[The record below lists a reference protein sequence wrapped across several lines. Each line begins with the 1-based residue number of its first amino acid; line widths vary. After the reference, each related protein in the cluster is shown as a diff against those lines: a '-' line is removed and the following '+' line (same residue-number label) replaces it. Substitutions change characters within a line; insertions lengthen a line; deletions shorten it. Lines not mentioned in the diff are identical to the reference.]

1 MNRSNI
7 RNILFLLLVLVLVF
21 LFRDRL
27 PFGNKNISFAVDNQA
42 DITRIEFSD
51 NQKDLILEKI
61 ENGWFVNG
69 EYETRKS
76 SISFILRV
84 LGEIKVKSPVSPEKF
99 KEDIIEKEITPVN
112 VRIYGK
118 SRLLKSFLVYKTPSN
133 SYGNIMKLRERAKP
147 FIVSVPGYE
156 VNIGAAF
163 VLNDLYWRPFTLFN
177 LLPSEIASVKFEN
190 FSDTTSSFSVS
201 AKNKHYSVSDLKS
214 ELSGYDSLLV
224 KRYLTYFTWIP
235 FETWAFDLSE
245 DEKKSIESGSPL
257 YRISVV
263 DRTGKI
269 TVLTLW
275 ERELNENGDKVPDSD
290 RLWGKTAGNDE
301 FFIMRYFDVDPI
313 LKKRSY
319 FFPD

>member
-1 MNRSNI
+1 MRRSYFRI
-7 RNILFLLLVLVLVF
+7 ILFLLLVLVLIF
-21 LFRDRL
+21 IFRYRL
-27 PFGNKNISFAVDNQA
+27 PSGNKNTSFAVDNQT

-51 NQKDLILEKI
+51 KQNDLVLEKK

-84 LGEIKVKSPVSPEKF
+84 LGEMKVKSPVSPEKV
-99 KEDIIEKEITPVN
+99 KDDIIEKEITPVK

-133 SYGNIMKLRERAKP
+133 SYGNIVKLSERAKP

-156 VNIGAAF
+156 INIGAAF

-177 LLPSEIASVKFEN
+177 LLPSEIASVRFEN
-190 FSDTTSSFSVS
+190 LSDTTASFSVS
-201 AKNKHYSVSDLKS
+201 AKNSHYSFSDLKS

-235 FETWAFDLSE
+235 FETWAFDLAQE
-245 DEKKSIESGSPL
+245 EKMSIESRSPL
-257 YRISVV
+257 YNITVT
-263 DRTGKI
+263 DRTGKT

-275 ERELNENGDKVPDSD
+275 GKELTENGDKVPDGD

-301 FFIMRYFDVDPI
+301 FFIMRYFDIDPI

-319 FFPD
+319 FFPE